1 MLNTTVRFDPHSKV
15 GRDCMTRHRSRNRF
29 AIVLEKLCFSKR
41 NTQVFS
47 LAYGIHKA
55 RAKLGCFFNWL
66 NNPSVC

>member
-1 MLNTTVRFDPHSKV
+1 MLNTTVRFDRQV
-15 GRDCMTRHRSRNRF
+15 
-29 AIVLEKLCFSKR
+29 ILEMLCFSKR

-66 NNPSVC
+66 NNPSVS